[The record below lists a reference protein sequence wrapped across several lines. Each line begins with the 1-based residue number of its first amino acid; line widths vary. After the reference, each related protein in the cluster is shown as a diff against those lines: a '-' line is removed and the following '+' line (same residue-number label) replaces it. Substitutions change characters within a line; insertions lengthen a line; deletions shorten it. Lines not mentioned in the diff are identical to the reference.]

1 MGQAPEVPVQS
12 IMDPQQLIQPT
23 PVQPTAIP
31 TPPYQAQP
39 VQQAPYQPLPI
50 QTAQVQPPQVQLP
63 PAQAQLAQNYQQA
76 TPALIPQQAPVSQ
89 IQQPG
94 YYQQVNCLVYLFYD
108 KPPNAI
114 QQAPAPIQTQ
124 PASFNPHA
132 TAPPPP
138 QAGGINNSN
147 YNNQQT
153 TQQVNIVQPTSTVV
167 TQPVGFM
174 QGYWTKSLC
183 STCCDCKTCYAIFC
197 TPCAR
202 GEASAKMGGGYC
214 FGCCLR
220 AFCPCI
226 SCCMLCDE
234 RDRIR
239 ARYHIPNDDCCCTCC
254 AVCYCEPCVISQHL
268 YQLERIQFF

>member
-76 TPALIPQQAPVSQ
+76 T
-89 IQQPG
+89 
-94 YYQQVNCLVYLFYD
+94 VYLIFS
-108 KPPNAI
+108 
-114 QQAPAPIQTQ
+114 PIQTQ
-124 PASFNPHA
+124 PTSYNPHA
-132 TAPPPP
+132 TGPPPP

-167 TQPVGFM
+167 SQPVGFI

-183 STCCDCKTCYAIFC
+183 STCCDCKTCYAICC

-254 AVCYCEPCVISQHL
+254 AVCFCEPCVISQHL
-268 YQLERIQFF
+268 YQLEQIQFF